1 VTLRFAQRLPSV
13 LEQKKNSP
21 APRLPVVSADSDG
34 PRGYSEREMSNQP
47 AVMGPDGVARP
58 YIGGQALIE
67 GVMMRSPHAFSAV
80 VRRRNGSLVVRE
92 RPMADLRRGVRAW
105 PIVRGMMALVEALK
119 LGSQALRFSAEIYEQ
134 DLEEEDEKQ
143 GAAKSKAV
151 SGTMMLSALALPIVH
166 LMTAPPELASRQP
179 AEGSKAKGLMGIL
192 SIVFAIGLF
201 VALPQ
206 AFAAGAS
213 SLFDL
218 NLDVR
223 SPLFQ
228 LLTSSAKLMILVG
241 YMLLIRRLPEI
252 YRVFQYHGA
261 EHKSIYAYESGA
273 ELTVENARRHT
284 TLHPRCGTTFIVMVA
299 LVSVLVFSCLGPFLP
314 QLGLGKLADNL
325 LFFGLKLPFLP
336 LIAAIT
342 FELQRVLA
350 KYCSTGPLSLLLWP
364 GFLVQKITTIEPDDQ
379 QLEVALSALLVTLRV
394 ETGQAAVRAADAS
407 FPSYAALAEVA
418 PKAA

>member
-1 VTLRFAQRLPSV
+1 
-13 LEQKKNSP
+13 
-21 APRLPVVSADSDG
+21 
-34 PRGYSEREMSNQP
+34 
-47 AVMGPDGVARP
+47 
-58 YIGGQALIE
+58 
-67 GVMMRSPHAFSAV
+67 MRSPHAFSAV
-80 VRRRNGSLVVRE
+80 VRRRDGSLVVRE
-92 RPMADLRRGVRAW
+92 RPMHDLRRGVRAW

-134 DLEEEDEKQ
+134 DLEAEEQ
-143 GAAKSKAV
+143 AANAAKAKLP
-151 SGTMMLSALALPIVH
+151 SGTSLLSALSLPIIK
-166 LMTAPPELASRQP
+166 LMTAEPEVP
-179 AEGSKAKGLMGIL
+179 AQAPADEPKGKGLMGL
-192 SIVFAIGLF
+192 VSVAFAIGLF

-213 SLFDL
+213 SLFKL

-228 LLTSSAKLMILVG
+228 LLTASAKLVILVG

-261 EHKSIYAYESGA
+261 EHKSIYTYESGA
-273 ELTVENARRHT
+273 ELTVDNARSRT

-299 LVSVLVFSCLGPFLP
+299 LVSILVFSGLGPFLP
-314 QLGLGKLADNL
+314 QLGLGKLADNF
-325 LFFGLKLPFLP
+325 LFFALKLPFLP

-394 ETGQAAVRAADAS
+394 EQGEASVRSADAS
-407 FPSYAALAEVA
+407 FPSYAALADA
-418 PKAA
+418 PPKAA

>member
-1 VTLRFAQRLPSV
+1 
-13 LEQKKNSP
+13 
-21 APRLPVVSADSDG
+21 
-34 PRGYSEREMSNQP
+34 MSNQP

-58 YIGGQALIE
+58 YIGGQALLE

-80 VRRRNGSLVVRE
+80 VRRRDGSLVVRE
-92 RPMADLRRGVRAW
+92 RPMADLRKGVRAW

-119 LGSQALRFSAEIYEQ
+119 LGSQALRFSAEIYEN
-134 DLEEEDEKQ
+134 DLEEDEKQ
-143 GAAKSKAV
+143 AAAKSKAA
-151 SGTMMLSALALPIVH
+151 SGTTLLSALALPIVH
-166 LMTAPPELASRQP
+166 LMTAEPELSSRQP
-179 AEGSKAKGLMGIL
+179 AAEAKGKGLMGII
-192 SIVFAIGLF
+192 SVVFAIGLF

-213 SLFDL
+213 SLFNL

-228 LLTSSAKLMILVG
+228 LLTSSAKLLILVG

-261 EHKSIYAYESGA
+261 EHKSIYTYESGA
-273 ELTVENARRHT
+273 ELTVENARGRT

-299 LVSVLVFSCLGPFLP
+299 LVSILVFSCLGPFLP

-325 LFFGLKLPFLP
+325 LFFALKLPFLP

-394 ETGQAAVRAADAS
+394 ETGEAAVRGADAS
-407 FPSYAALAEVA
+407 FPNYAALAEVT

>member
-1 VTLRFAQRLPSV
+1 
-13 LEQKKNSP
+13 
-21 APRLPVVSADSDG
+21 
-34 PRGYSEREMSNQP
+34 MSNQP
-47 AVMGPDGVARP
+47 AVVGPDGVARP
-58 YIGGQALIE
+58 YIGGQALLE

-80 VRRRNGSLVVRE
+80 VRRRDGSLVVRE
-92 RPMADLRRGVRAW
+92 RPMVDLRKGARAW

-119 LGSQALRFSAEIYEQ
+119 LGSQALRFSAEIYER
-134 DLEEEDEKQ
+134 DLEESEQAE
-143 GAAKSKAV
+143 AAKGKTAGS
-151 SGTMMLSALALPIVH
+151 TLLSALALPIVH
-166 LMTAPPELASRQP
+166 LMTAEPELP
-179 AEGSKAKGLMGIL
+179 AAKPSDEPKGKGWMGLV
-192 SIVFAIGLF
+192 SVAFAIGLF

-213 SLFDL
+213 SLFKL

-228 LLTSSAKLMILVG
+228 LLTASAKLTILVG

-261 EHKSIYAYESGA
+261 EHKSIYTYESGA
-273 ELTVENARRHT
+273 ELTVENARSRT

-299 LVSVLVFSCLGPFLP
+299 LVSIAVFSGLGPFLP

-325 LFFGLKLPFLP
+325 LFFALKLPFLP

-350 KYCSTGPLSLLLWP
+350 KYCSTGPLSALLWP

-394 ETGQAAVRAADAS
+394 EKGEAAVREADAS
-407 FPSYAALAEVA
+407 FPSYAALQEVPSPLQDA
-418 PKAA
+418 LA

>member
-1 VTLRFAQRLPSV
+1 
-13 LEQKKNSP
+13 
-21 APRLPVVSADSDG
+21 
-34 PRGYSEREMSNQP
+34 
-47 AVMGPDGVARP
+47 
-58 YIGGQALIE
+58 
-67 GVMMRSPHAFSAV
+67 MMRSPHAFSAV
-80 VRRRNGSLVVRE
+80 VRRRDGSLVVRE

-105 PIVRGMMALVEALK
+105 PIVRGMMALAEALK
-119 LGSQALRFSAEIYEQ
+119 LGSQALRFSADIYER
-134 DLEEEDEKQ
+134 DLAEEEQEQ
-143 GAAKSKAV
+143 VAKTKAV
-151 SGTMMLSALALPIVH
+151 SSTSLLSALALPIIH
-166 LMTAPPELASRQP
+166 LMTTEPSLSAPQP
-179 AEGSKAKGLMGIL
+179 AEEPKAKGWMGMV
-192 SIVFAIGLF
+192 SVAFAIGLF

-213 SLFDL
+213 SLFKL

-228 LLTSSAKLMILVG
+228 LLTASAKLTILVG

-261 EHKSIYAYESGA
+261 EHKSIFTYESGVA
-273 ELTVENARRHT
+273 LTVDNARSRT

-299 LVSVLVFSCLGPFLP
+299 LVSILVFSGLGPFLP

-325 LFFGLKLPFLP
+325 LFFALKLPFLP

-350 KYCSTGPLSLLLWP
+350 KYCSTGPLSVLLWP
-364 GFLVQKITTIEPDDQ
+364 GFLVQKITTIEPDDR

-394 ETGQAAVRAADAS
+394 EKGEAAVRDADAS
-407 FPSYAALAEVA
+407 FPSYAELAAV

>member
-1 VTLRFAQRLPSV
+1 
-13 LEQKKNSP
+13 
-21 APRLPVVSADSDG
+21 
-34 PRGYSEREMSNQP
+34 MSNQP
-47 AVMGPDGVARP
+47 AVVGPDGVARP
-58 YIGGQALIE
+58 YIGGQALLE

-80 VRRRNGSLVVRE
+80 VRRRDGSLVVRE
-92 RPMADLRRGVRAW
+92 RPMVDLRRGARAW

-134 DLEEEDEKQ
+134 DLEESEQEE
-143 GAAKSKAV
+143 AAKSKAK
-151 SGTMMLSALALPIVH
+151 SGSALLSALALPIVH
-166 LMTAPPELASRQP
+166 LMTAEPELPSRKP
-179 AEGSKAKGLMGIL
+179 ADESKGKSLMGVL
-192 SIVFAIGLF
+192 SIVFALGLF

-213 SLFDL
+213 SLFNL

-223 SPLFQ
+223 APLFQ
-228 LLTSSAKLMILVG
+228 LLTASAKLTILVG

-261 EHKSIYAYESGA
+261 EHKSIYTYESGA
-273 ELTVENARRHT
+273 ELTVENARSRT

-299 LVSVLVFSCLGPFLP
+299 LVSIAVFSCLGPFLP
-314 QLGLGKLADNL
+314 QLGLGKLADNV
-325 LFFGLKLPFLP
+325 LFFVLKLPFLP

-350 KYCSTGPLSLLLWP
+350 RYCSTGPLSLLLWP

-394 ETGQAAVRAADAS
+394 EKGEAAVREADAS
-407 FPSYAALAEVA
+407 FPSYAALQEVPSPLQDA
-418 PKAA
+418 LA